1 MAEVRLPDLIRRA
14 APGVSGWC
22 AVGAHKEVSVPTL
35 EQARQ
40 CALATKAPP
49 TACEPQLIEFDLQ
62 DGSTIIQWAP
72 DTELPYLVFH
82 ARISPGL
89 IQPQGAPPQIPTLR
103 VRALD
108 DSLDELLP
116 GEQLSGCGDLLRW
129 RWAPLRPS
137 DGLYE
142 LTVEGYT
149 PSVVFTLAVTDP
161 PAPTDPSD
169 PCCISL
175 VPGTRKAGIGVASP
189 PKSFPRPP
197 LLAVDGAGCITSA
210 WSVHV
215 GGYVL
220 VPAADAA
227 YVELW
232 RSCRGSLITRFNVG
246 EPVRDAIFWSTD
258 VTRAFF
264 GLPGLGVVALLTDQ
278 SIYLFD
284 LSGCPRRSADPDAPL
299 ALGADGFTPQPFA
312 TVSGGVA
319 LATTA
324 NGDLIVISNQP
335 SRVQIFRA
343 DGSDL
348 LAPASFPGRG
358 WYASQRSAA
367 FVFEASGCGYQLE
380 PSRVGG
386 GCCVEPD
393 RPLSDEESLFFRLID
408 DLSALRSRVAYPSAS
423 SVIIGP
429 AAPEDALDA
438 RRPGVQW
445 HRVLL
450 FGEIPE
456 GCAVRIETRAFDT
469 LVAGDPLEPG
479 GWSAAVVAGPS
490 AALPV
495 SSPGDTR
502 QTAGEILVLA
512 PPGRFLWLRLT
523 LQSNGGAT
531 PCIRGLELEQPRQ
544 GIARYLPEVFQNSTP
559 EDDFLRRWL
568 ALFESTAFDGVAQR
582 LDAYSEIF
590 DPRYAPE
597 ALLPFLAEW
606 LQILDLQRLREDPA
620 AFRRVL
626 ARAADL
632 AETRGT
638 VEGLILA
645 VRLYLGMQ
653 VQIVESYKT
662 RSGFIL
668 GCGVTLQG
676 VTGPVLGCDTGLTQE
691 PSGVVLGDE
700 PRLGEGFLLECETRT
715 GTLPYEFEVWV
726 PARDVCRSEDL
737 AALRLVLDTEK
748 PAHTQYCIRE
758 TGAAGWVLGL
768 QSVVGQELG
777 PDFNRDALDAG
788 TYGLV
793 LGNGPGRPKPLG
805 EGLTLG
811 RDSRLAAKSGQPTL
825 RLGGSSGQGLVV
837 GQTTRIGTAI

>member
-1 MAEVRLPDLIRRA
+1 
-14 APGVSGWC
+14 
-22 AVGAHKEVSVPTL
+22 
-35 EQARQ
+35 
-40 CALATKAPP
+40 
-49 TACEPQLIEFDLQ
+49 
-62 DGSTIIQWAP
+62 
-72 DTELPYLVFH
+72 
-82 ARISPGL
+82 
-89 IQPQGAPPQIPTLR
+89 
-103 VRALD
+103 
-108 DSLDELLP
+108 
-116 GEQLSGCGDLLRW
+116 
-129 RWAPLRPS
+129 
-137 DGLYE
+137 
-142 LTVEGYT
+142 
-149 PSVVFTLAVTDP
+149 
-161 PAPTDPSD
+161 
-169 PCCISL
+169 
-175 VPGTRKAGIGVASP
+175 
-189 PKSFPRPP
+189 
-197 LLAVDGAGCITSA
+197 
-210 WSVHV
+210 
-215 GGYVL
+215 
-220 VPAADAA
+220 
-227 YVELW
+227 
-232 RSCRGSLITRFNVG
+232 
-246 EPVRDAIFWSTD
+246 
-258 VTRAFF
+258 
-264 GLPGLGVVALLTDQ
+264 
-278 SIYLFD
+278 
-284 LSGCPRRSADPDAPL
+284 
-299 ALGADGFTPQPFA
+299 
-312 TVSGGVA
+312 
-319 LATTA
+319 
-324 NGDLIVISNQP
+324 
-335 SRVQIFRA
+335 
-343 DGSDL
+343 
-348 LAPASFPGRG
+348 
-358 WYASQRSAA
+358 
-367 FVFEASGCGYQLE
+367 
-380 PSRVGG
+380 
-386 GCCVEPD
+386 
-393 RPLSDEESLFFRLID
+393 
-408 DLSALRSRVAYPSAS
+408 
-423 SVIIGP
+423 
-429 AAPEDALDA
+429 
-438 RRPGVQW
+438 
-445 HRVLL
+445 
-450 FGEIPE
+450 
-456 GCAVRIETRAFDT
+456 

-479 GWSAAVVAGPS
+479 GWSAPVVAGPS
-490 AALPV
+490 AAVPV

-606 LQILDLQRLREDPA
+606 LQILDLQRLRDDPA

-632 AETRGT
+632 AQTRGT
-638 VEGLILA
+638 VDGLILA

-700 PRLGEGFLLECETRT
+700 PRLGEGLLLECETRT

-777 PDFNRDALDAG
+777 PDFNRDQLDAG

-811 RDSRLAAKSGQPTL
+811 RDSRLPAKPGQPTL
-825 RLGGSSGQGLVV
+825 QLGGSSGQGLVV
-837 GQTTRIGTAI
+837 GQTTRIGTEI